1 MPGPFDVRPWLR
13 IDEAAE
19 FLTSQWHREVSAAE
33 VLRLASDRQLPLCV
47 WFPQPVVVVLLES
60 GDQIGIEGLWDLDLT
75 GTGHVEVER
84 LYHARSKLP
93 AIHVMDMI
101 GVVVYQGDTRCRLPS
116 IAFKHRRP
124 ISALPSRSYFVVRT
138 SALQALAERLGP
150 PATIEPPAPPVV
162 ETPLATRKERTLLT
176 IIAALASLAQLDI
189 TAPAKSGESIEA
201 ETERLGKRVAA
212 RTIAEHLNH
221 AAELLRQDDPD
232 GKPRQLPK

>member
-1 MPGPFDVRPWLR
+1 
-13 IDEAAE
+13 
-19 FLTSQWHREVSAAE
+19 
-33 VLRLASDRQLPLCV
+33 
-47 WFPQPVVVVLLES
+47 
-60 GDQIGIEGLWDLDLT
+60 
-75 GTGHVEVER
+75 
-84 LYHARSKLP
+84 
-93 AIHVMDMI
+93 
-101 GVVVYQGDTRCRLPS
+101 
-116 IAFKHRRP
+116 
-124 ISALPSRSYFVVRT
+124 
-138 SALQALAERLGP
+138 
-150 PATIEPPAPPVV
+150 VV